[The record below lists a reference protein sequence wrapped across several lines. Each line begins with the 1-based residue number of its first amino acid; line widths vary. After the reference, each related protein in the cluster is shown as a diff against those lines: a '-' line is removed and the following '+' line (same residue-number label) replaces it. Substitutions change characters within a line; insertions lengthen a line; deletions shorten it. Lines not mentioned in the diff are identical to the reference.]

1 MIKKYFDVVLFTLF
15 FCCLGGCIALLVFRS
30 YESSLWDVA
39 VYIVLIYVAA
49 ERCFSFGASQAN
61 VIIDAWAKCQIKLLR
76 LRDGDIV
83 KVSFPPDMPA
93 VSRQK
98 MLDRLA
104 EMVQRGC
111 VGGHICVIDASSV
124 DVVKSNEAGPV

>member
-1 MIKKYFDVVLFTLF
+1 L
-15 FCCLGGCIALLVFRS
+15 
-30 YESSLWDVA
+30 
-39 VYIVLIYVAA
+39 
-49 ERCFSFGASQAN
+49 FSFGASQAN

-124 DVVKSNEAGPV
+124 DVVKSNEAGLYEPIERANRQRRLSVWHKGH